1 MRNEVAREE
10 NEQKMRRKSNAAQ
23 QMRDTKL
30 NEAIQGRK
38 QLSFEGHWMK
48 E

>member
-23 QMRDTKL
+23 QMRDTA
-30 NEAIQGRK
+30 N
-38 QLSFEGHWMK
+38 
-48 E
+48 